1 MSTPAIIWLVLSG
14 MTFMAKA
21 LNHGKP
27 KKENVLTYLFID
39 VPVVAG
45 LLYWGG
51 FFS

>member
-1 MSTPAIIWLVLSG
+1 MSTPAIIWLVLSA
-14 MTFMAKA
+14 MTLTVKA

-27 KKENVLTYLFID
+27 KTENVLTYLLVDLPI
-39 VPVVAG
+39 VAG